1 MVVNNMS
8 DFKSAYFQT
17 MTNFPFL
24 NDFSLPATVPAVVES
39 FVQMWSEACDDR
51 IPDAS
56 AFDLATLG
64 ERFRFL
70 ARIGRRNPEQGDG
83 DGELVWCDCAG
94 MQDWPFAMPVVG
106 RPVADSLPAHSVKRV
121 YAALREVIETCT
133 PSYFEIT
140 TWHNDG
146 SELSM
151 GRLTA
156 PVRAAGRTELLVLW
170 VPLGNSAEA

>member
-1 MVVNNMS
+1 
-8 DFKSAYFQT
+8 
-17 MTNFPFL
+17 MTNSPFL
-24 NDFSLPATVPAVVES
+24 TDFSLPATVPAVVES
-39 FVQMWSEACDDR
+39 FVQMWREACDDT

-70 ARIGRRNPEQGDG
+70 ARIGRRNHAQDEGE
-83 DGELVWCDCAG
+83 GELVWCDCVG
-94 MQDWPFAMPVVG
+94 MQNWPFAMPVIG
-106 RPVADSLPAHSVKRV
+106 RPVADSLPAHSIKRV
-121 YAALREVIETCT
+121 YAALREVIETGT

-146 SELSM
+146 SELSVA
-151 GRLTA
+151 RLA
-156 PVRAAGRTELLVLW
+156 VPVRAADETELLVFW